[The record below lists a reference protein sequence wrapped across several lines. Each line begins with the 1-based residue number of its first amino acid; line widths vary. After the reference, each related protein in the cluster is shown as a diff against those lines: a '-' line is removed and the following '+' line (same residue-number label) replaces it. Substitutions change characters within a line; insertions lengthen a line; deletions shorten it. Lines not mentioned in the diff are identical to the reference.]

1 MVHPRLSIAS
11 ALVILL
17 GIFAPICQ
25 SQNDLFLPS
34 EAYFEFLEIAF
45 DNVTELDLM
54 YTMLGEPT
62 VSGLSGV
69 FAELSSNVSDE
80 CLKDGWTLVSDVLT
94 FKEYALQVR
103 ASNANP
109 PTPITMAFTGNVQ
122 YLANF
127 ELCVAVKENP
137 LREIPMTAK
146 VCDMNV
152 PPYPFEIGLCVPE
165 SCSDVDLNL
174 FVNAVLAKYNMNREV
189 YFTCVID
196 RPWTWDSIF
205 VMIILC
211 LFGVAAIVGTSY
223 DLVFRR
229 RKNTET
235 AVIVNVST
243 TQEETNIDEAQREDE
258 AGRLPLK
265 EGAPQTGSEVPTPGS
280 VPSANEHDRIAENI
294 ERGEVTTSQA
304 VSSGNVILHKVLMS
318 LSFVTNGS
326 QVLNAKK
333 PAANLGALNGL
344 RCLSMWWIIWYH
356 CLRLLRGTRL
366 DNANYVFREIGSKP
380 WFAFNWQA
388 TYGVDTFLVLSGLLV
403 TYLTL
408 KQLDKSDGKMN
419 WVMFYVHRY
428 IRLTPVY
435 MVCLGIWTSI
445 VIQIGEGSR
454 KYETFAGGRA
464 ICQQYWWANLLYIN
478 NLVPYPGNVSQCMGW
493 TWYLANDMQF
503 FIFTPIFIILF
514 YKKHWRRY
522 GVIALVSVT
531 VASIIITS
539 SVSVYWGFTARYYD
553 VKYNNRSEAFP
564 RDADRI
570 YAKPWCRVQAYTV
583 GIFVGFII
591 FKYRATKIKIPL
603 VWNLI
608 CWVFALG
615 VMLTIVLAMEG
626 SNTKPLP
633 QWFAAIWLG
642 TRRFLFASG
651 VGWVAFACVTGN
663 GGPIDTFLSWNLW
676 LPLARLNY
684 CAYLLHPVV
693 IFHFLLTKKTL
704 FHYTPYEHF
713 FFFWGALVTTYMLSL
728 FISLLVEVPTIG
740 IEKALLGRFSK
751 K

>member
-1 MVHPRLSIAS
+1 MTLPQLELTAAMIGSRAMRFVEKELHYPVSENILWSDSHITLHWIHSEKELLAYIQKDPRD
-11 ALVILL
+11 
-17 GIFAPICQ
+17 C
-25 SQNDLFLPS
+25 
-34 EAYFEFLEIAF
+34 
-45 DNVTELDLM
+45 
-54 YTMLGEPT
+54 
-62 VSGLSGV
+62 
-69 FAELSSNVSDE
+69 
-80 CLKDGWTLVSDVLT
+80 
-94 FKEYALQVR
+94 R

-109 PTPITMAFTGNVQ
+109 PTLITMALTGNVQ

-137 LREIPMTAK
+137 SREIPMTAK

-165 SCSDVDLNL
+165 SCSDVDLYL
-174 FVNAVLAKYNMNREV
+174 FVNAVLAKYNINREV
-189 YFTCVID
+189 DFTCVID

-366 DNANYVFREIGSKP
+366 DNANYVFREHRIKAVVCIQLAGNL
-380 WFAFNWQA
+380 W
-388 TYGVDTFLVLSGLLV
+388 SG
-403 TYLTL
+403 
-408 KQLDKSDGKMN
+408 
-419 WVMFYVHRY
+419 Y
-428 IRLTPVY
+428 IS
-435 MVCLGIWTSI
+435 CSE
-445 VIQIGEGSR
+445 IGEGSR

-704 FHYTPYEHF
+704 FHYTPYEH
-713 FFFWGALVTTYMLSL
+713 
-728 FISLLVEVPTIG
+728 
-740 IEKALLGRFSK
+740 
-751 K
+751 